1 MVHTAYAAAIT
12 DTYNTSD
19 TLTAA
24 TLETIKD
31 AVNDNNTRI
40 NTIATTP
47 GPAGSSGSA
56 GPTGSQGIKGDTGTQ
71 GDVGASGTDGAAGAA
86 IWKQVIPTTYEVG
99 DTGPAGGWVFYIDAT
114 GQHGLEATLVADEHA
129 DIRWDNS
136 LSPGTNTEAHGA
148 GIGAGEMN
156 TMLIIANQR
165 SDSASYVAGIAANLV
180 VTSGGVKYGDWYL
193 PSKYELHLM
202 YLNIGQGSGTNVRG
216 SSISSRATSSTPLR
230 AILRLERVWFGL
242 FNYVSIFFNREAVDF
257 FCYGV
262 VLRLTGIPRYIS
274 LGFENIRSEEG
285 FSEGI
290 QFHSGAGHE
299 ERCPAIRV
307 QYLLGLRCD
316 QNGFM

>member
-1 MVHTAYAAAIT
+1 MKPLIKIVSIIALMSMVHTAYAAAIT
-12 DTYNTSD
+12 DTYNTGD

-40 NTIATTP
+40 YTIATTP
-47 GPAGSSGSA
+47 GPA

-86 IWKQVIPTTYEVG
+86 IWKQVTPTTYEVG

-136 LSPGTNTEAHGA
+136 LFPGTNTEAHGD

-156 TMLIIANQR
+156 TMLIIANQG
-165 SDSASYVAGIAANLV
+165 SDSASYAAGIAANLV
-180 VTSGGVKYGDWYL
+180 VTSGGVKYGYWYL

-202 YLNIGQGSGTNVRG
+202 YLNIGQGSGTNVG
-216 SSISSRATSSTPLR
+216 
-230 AILRLERVWFGL
+230 
-242 FNYVSIFFNREAVDF
+242 
-257 FCYGV
+257 
-262 VLRLTGIPRYIS
+262 
-274 LGFENIRSEEG
+274 G
-285 FSEGI
+285 FSDI
-290 QFHSGAGHE
+290 QYWSSSEVDSDVDTDHAWF
-299 ERCPAIRV
+299 
-307 QYLLGLRCD
+307 
-316 QNGFM
+316 